1 MRTSGYL
8 VVAATY
14 VAAALI
20 TFEIIARF
28 GLDQEGLPMIM
39 AAIVATNVG
48 ALLWH
53 RRSPTSSLRQVKL
66 GLGLALLATAVAFAL
81 VFQAATGRLTF
92 PEVTIP
98 IAAVGSFAF
107 PYFITGALWKALT
120 EARRGKQP

>member
-1 MRTSGYL
+1 MRASGYL

-28 GLDQEGLPMIM
+28 DLDQEGLPMIM

-53 RRSPTSSLRQVKL
+53 RRSADSPLRQVKL
-66 GLGLALLATAVAFAL
+66 GLGLALLVSAVAFAL

-107 PYFITGALWKALT
+107 PFFITGSLWKALT
-120 EARRGKQP
+120 QAGQAKRE